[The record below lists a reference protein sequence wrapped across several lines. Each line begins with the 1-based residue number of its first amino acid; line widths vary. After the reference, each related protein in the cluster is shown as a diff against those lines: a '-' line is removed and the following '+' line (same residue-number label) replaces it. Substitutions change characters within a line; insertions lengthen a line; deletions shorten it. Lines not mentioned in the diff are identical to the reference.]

1 MMEHYVDTPWRE
13 QCLYAFDSRNQMLCG
28 YYAFENGNASYAR
41 ANLTLIGQDRR
52 DDRLLSICYP
62 CGTDLTIPSFSL
74 YYLISMKEYIDY
86 TADVSLAKELLPK
99 LESIIDEFLAN
110 MENGLAKTFGGKQN
124 WNFYD
129 WSEYLVGTLDRDEP
143 SRPDLV
149 INSLFVMAL
158 DSLEHICLA
167 IGEPFN
173 YGGVAE
179 RVRERIREEFASD
192 GALLSHR
199 KGSKEYTELGNSLA
213 ILCGAVS
220 GKDAAAICEQ
230 MVSGGAV
237 SPSLSMNIWRYEA
250 LLLTDEKKYRDLI
263 LNEIRANYKKMLD
276 AGSTTVW
283 ETVNGSSDFDNAGSL
298 CHGWSAVPIYVYHRL
313 GIAKR

>member
-1 MMEHYVDTPWRE
+1 
-13 QCLYAFDSRNQMLCG
+13 
-28 YYAFENGNASYAR
+28 
-41 ANLTLIGQDRR
+41 
-52 DDRLLSICYP
+52 
-62 CGTDLTIPSFSL
+62 
-74 YYLISMKEYIDY
+74 MKEYIDY

-110 MENGLAKTFGGKQN
+110 TENGLAKTFGGKQN

-129 WSEYLVGTLDRDEP
+129 WSEYLVGALDRDEA
-143 SRPDLV
+143 SQPDLV

-213 ILCGAVS
+213 ILCGAIN

-230 MVSGGAV
+230 MVSGGVV

-313 GIAKR
+313 GIAKRIDI